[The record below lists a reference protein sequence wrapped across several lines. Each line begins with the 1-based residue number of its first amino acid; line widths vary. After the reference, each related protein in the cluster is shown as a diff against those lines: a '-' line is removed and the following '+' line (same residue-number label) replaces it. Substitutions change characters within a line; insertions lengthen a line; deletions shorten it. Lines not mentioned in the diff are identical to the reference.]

1 MYAFMILCSLGAA
14 FYLVLLVALYRDG
27 RRRRGQRRAQQLVG
41 VLEPGR
47 VPANSVRVITGP
59 MPNWSDGVLWVPITK
74 RRWGVT
80 GSAGISGRVKVVGH
94 SGPVAIH
101 GMRCR

>member
-1 MYAFMILCSLGAA
+1 MYAFVILCSLGAA
-14 FYLVLLVALYRDG
+14 FYLVLPVALYRDG
-27 RRRRGQRRAQQLVG
+27 RRRQRGAQKLVG

-59 MPNWSDGVLWVPITK
+59 MPSWSDGVLWVPISK

-80 GSAGISGRVKVVGH
+80 GTAGTSGRVKVAGH
-94 SGPVAIH
+94 SGPVAVDEI
-101 GMRCR
+101 RCR